1 MHSLVVPISE
11 ITLAHKINN
20 SHMIIG
26 QRHKLITEKYSIRVI
41 VQVEVINSE
50 IVKSF
55 QALIAQDGSLK
66 CVKFREKV
74 LWMISIIWLK

>member
-26 QRHKLITEKYSIRVI
+26 QCHKLITEKYSIRVI

>member
-1 MHSLVVPISE
+1 MHSLVVPISK
-11 ITLAHKINN
+11 ITLAHKVNN
-20 SHMIIG
+20 SDMIIRK
-26 QRHKLITEKYSIRVI
+26 RHKLITEKYSIRII
-41 VQVEVINSE
+41 VQVEVINSK

-55 QALIAQDGSLK
+55 QALIAQDGSRE